1 MTPDELVAANAGD
14 MFFFVP
20 SNVAAGESTTM
31 YFNRAASPALASR
44 PTIILQYGFND
55 WQWEN
60 STSTLMPTNTHKDG
74 GNDWWSTSFD
84 VPKEAY
90 EMNFVLHDSDGLYEN
105 NGMANFWAAVNGGT
119 YTYEA
124 FAAFIKAEK
133 ERAEQ
138 ERAASEAR
146 EKAAKSAAEAEETRA
161 REEKEEKRRL
171 AEALAG
177 DRRVAE
183 EAINSARMQAE
194 QSSRELPTSVKGR
207 FYAEPSSPAAG
218 KSAKL
223 FYNAKGTPLEG
234 SEEVYVVVGSN
245 SWQGEPSQ
253 TLHMQ
258 RVSQV
263 AEPSASEVADA
274 SASEAEDASAS
285 EAEDAPASED
295 EDASASEDEDASASE
310 EEDGKW
316 FMAEISVPT
325 SAWQLDFVTTTEEAD
340 GCGAYDNNG
349 MQDYHLRVEHGMDE
363 AYWEALIQEK
373 TAEATAA
380 REVRE
385 AEEAAKQRAR
395 AVKRAAQRE
404 AAMEAVRFSQSHVW
418 YSEPAVPSAGNAVK
432 IFYNPRNTCLNGNDA
447 VYVRGGWNRW
457 THGASWGPVKMERV
471 TTEDDD
477 SHYLVAEI
485 TAPPEAWCADFVFS
499 DGPEEHAS
507 YDNNG
512 GLDFHL
518 PLQGASA
525 TQPPMHIMHVAVEM
539 APIAK
544 VGGLG
549 DVVTSISRAIID
561 AGHQVEVVLP
571 KYDCINYDAVRDLRE
586 EGGFQFGG
594 TYVRIFRG
602 EVVGVP
608 TYFLAPD
615 SGIFNVGCVYGRND
629 DAGRFGFFCNAA
641 LDFMLATGRHPDIVH
656 CHDWSSAPVASMLNN
671 YHETYLGK
679 TRAVFT
685 IHNLNYGADLIG
697 QAMAACSM
705 ATTVSPTYAN
715 EISGHPA
722 IAPNHGKFHGIRN
735 GIDPDI
741 WSPED
746 DMWLPVHYDET
757 NIVEGKAANKLALQQ
772 RLNMA
777 QDPDR
782 PLVGIV
788 TRLTHQKGIHLIE
801 HAIHKVLE
809 RGGQVVLLGSAPD
822 PRVQGGFE
830 AMRHGVEQTP
840 HGRMV
845 LTYDEPLSHLIYAG
859 ADFICVPSMFE
870 PCGLTQMIAMR
881 FGSVPIVRKT
891 GGLNDTVFDVTHDEE
906 RCTWYGYETNGF
918 SFDGTDNEA
927 LDYALNRALDAYY
940 DGREWLQDLQRRCLM
955 QDFTWNRPA
964 VEYLE
969 LYYQAS
975 KQ

>member
-1 MTPDELVAANAGD
+1 MTPDELIAANAGD

-44 PTIILQYGFND
+44 PTILLQYGFND

-60 STSTLMPTNTHKDG
+60 STATLMPTNTHKDG

-105 NGMANFWAAVNGGT
+105 NGMANFWAAVNG
-119 YTYEA
+119 
-124 FAAFIKAEK
+124 
-133 ERAEQ
+133 
-138 ERAASEAR
+138 AR

-258 RVSQV
+258 R
-263 AEPSASEVADA
+263 
-274 SASEAEDASAS
+274 
-285 EAEDAPASED
+285 
-295 EDASASEDEDASASE
+295 
-310 EEDGKW
+310 
-316 FMAEISVPT
+316 
-325 SAWQLDFVTTTEEAD
+325 LDFVTTTEEAD